1 MSWSRDTRV
10 EAQKRLV
17 ELARQI
23 PLGRKLAILDEEFA
37 TSRLLVLSGIRR
49 RSPGAS
55 EESIEARYYRLML
68 GSTVGDQVLAL
79 RRARRSA
86 GAGG

>member
-10 EAQKRLV
+10 EAHQRLV
-17 ELARQI
+17 ELTRQI
-23 PLGRKLAILDEEFA
+23 PPERRLAILDGEFA

-49 RSPGAS
+49 RTPGAS
-55 EESIEARYYRLML
+55 EEIVEARYYRLVL
-68 GSTVGDQVLAL
+68 GSALGERVLAL

-86 GAGG
+86 EAGG